1 MEINHVNTPTD
12 GYFEAIE
19 IKAQAGLLT
28 YTWATP
34 QKLVIEHTEV
44 NRAFSGRGVGNA
56 LVMATVAYARE
67 QNIKIHPVCPF
78 AKMLFKKDETIRD
91 VLFKER
97 LTMGIK

>member
-1 MEINHVNTPTD
+1 MKINHVNTPTD
-12 GYFEAIE
+12 GYFEANE

-28 YTWATP
+28 YTSATP

-44 NRAFSGRGVGNA
+44 YSAFSGRGVGNA
-56 LVMATVAYARE
+56 LVMAAVAYASE

-78 AKMLFKKDETIRD
+78 AKMLFKKEEPIRD

-97 LTMGIK
+97 LVVG